1 MVVVSHSGVES
12 RWTANYAQLLWDWNR
27 ERERWS
33 KASVRVSNTLAV
45 EVCCTPSHQ
54 QALPTAFVLH
64 QSTAYGLCRHM
75 QLPRDLQQY
84 LSCFSSCSALHVP
97 FALYDWIQDVNL
109 DSFCVELLQQS
120 AEVGPA
126 RVSFDDVRNPFPL
139 SFRHAISV
147 SAHVLH
153 FIWSCLPCGC
163 QIHVC
168 VYVCMYVCM
177 YVLWLDH

>member
-1 MVVVSHSGVES
+1 MLCAPSPASSTHCLCAPPIYCTWSMLSHAAAKG
-12 RWTANYAQLLWDWNR
+12 
-27 ERERWS
+27 
-33 KASVRVSNTLAV
+33 LAAI
-45 EVCCTPSHQ
+45 S
-54 QALPTAFVLH
+54 
-64 QSTAYGLCRHM
+64 
-75 QLPRDLQQY
+75 

-153 FIWSCLPCGC
+153 FIWSCMPCGC

-168 VYVCMYVCM
+168 MYVCM
-177 YVLWLDH
+177 YCDWINRHSLYMFSTAHVV